1 MLRVGLTGGIG
12 SGKSTVAARLAGRGA
27 WLIDSDRIARE
38 VVERGSAGLRAVVAA
53 FGENVLTSD
62 GALDRQALAALV
74 FDDSAARERLNSVV
88 HPLVARR
95 SAELLDAA
103 PPDAIVVQDV
113 PLLVETGLAAG
124 FPLVVVVYADPEVRV
139 RRLAEQRGMASSDAR
154 ARIGAQA
161 GDEQRRAA
169 ADVWLDNSGDRDTT
183 AAAVDRLWDGRLVP
197 FEHNLRHRTRAARPD
212 APVLVPA
219 ERDWAQQAQ
228 RMIGRIEAVAGQRAL
243 RVDHI
248 GSTAVPGLPAKDV
261 LDLQVVTASLEVAQ
275 RLGDDLIEAGLVR
288 LGGRWWDKL
297 LSGEVPGRIVDKAFA
312 ANADPGRAV
321 NCHLRAHNS
330 PAWREALLLRD
341 WLRAHPDGAREYA
354 ALKQRLAARQWD
366 SIEAYAEAKT
376 AFLHGALGRAGGWAD
391 RTGWRVDSTR
401 GWWVD

>member
-12 SGKSTVAARLAGRGA
+12 SGKSTVAAWLAGRGA

-38 VVERGSAGLRAVVAA
+38 VVERGSTGLRAVVEA

-62 GALDRQALAALV
+62 GMLDRQALAARV
-74 FDDSAARERLNSVV
+74 FDDPAARERLNSVV

-95 SAELLDAA
+95 SAELLDAV

-113 PLLVETGLAAG
+113 PLLVETGLAVG
-124 FPLVVVVYADPEVRV
+124 FPLVVVVHADPEVRV
-139 RRLAEQRGMASSDAR
+139 RRLAGQRGMASSDAR
-154 ARIGAQA
+154 ARIGAQ
-161 GDEQRRAA
+161 GSDEQRRAA
-169 ADVWLDNSGDRDTT
+169 ADVWLDNSGDREAT

-212 APVLVPA
+212 APILVPA
-219 ERDWAQQAQ
+219 DRDWAQQAQ
-228 RMIGRIEAVAGQRAL
+228 RVIGRIEAVAGQRAL

-248 GSTAVPGLPAKDV
+248 GSTAVPGLTAKDV
-261 LDLQVVTASLEVAQ
+261 LDLQVVTADLEVAQ
-275 RLGDDLIEAGLVR
+275 RLADDLIEVGLVR
-288 LGGRWWDKL
+288 LGGRWWDNI
-297 LSGEVPGRIVDKAFA
+297 LSGDVPGRLDKAFA

-321 NCHLRAHNS
+321 NCHLRAGNS

-366 SIEAYAEAKT
+366 SIEDYAEAKT
-376 AFLHGALGRAGGWAD
+376 A
-391 RTGWRVDSTR
+391 
-401 GWWVD
+401 